1 MEETIILKKEVII
14 KIIIGL
20 SLAIPGL
27 IIMIHSLYQ
36 IAVKI
41 DFITHAI
48 KQNAIVISIDSEDMS
63 YYNYDRQRTEKGSLK
78 YPRISFVLDK
88 NEKKEISLTK
98 SMNNIKIGDTISI
111 FYNPNNSDEVE
122 VDYFTILWGKI
133 TLKLFLAI
141 IFLLLGSAAIF
152 IK

>member
-1 MEETIILKKEVII
+1 M
-14 KIIIGL
+14 
-20 SLAIPGL
+20 
-27 IIMIHSLYQ
+27 
-36 IAVKI
+36 
-41 DFITHAI
+41 
-48 KQNAIVISIDSEDMS
+48 
-63 YYNYDRQRTEKGSLK
+63 K